1 MNSLGSGPP
10 IVGRN
15 GTFSGSVP
23 QPGFR
28 SGTFA
33 PGPNHAYSRQN
44 SAVDKFAR
52 TAVMKK
58 HFKNYKKWCK
68 YLDWKSSLW

>member
-44 SAVDKFAR
+44 SGVRASGSQGVEGVRALR
-52 TAVMKK
+52 E
-58 HFKNYKKWCK
+58 
-68 YLDWKSSLW
+68 SGR